1 MNYPVVN
8 NADELIEFAELA
20 RDTDRILALYGQGG
34 VGKTSVC
41 EDIVAPALNIADSHV
56 FVVNHSGSA
65 PSEVKGTGVPDMT
78 TREMWFGKPT
88 DFPLYERIG
97 DEPALLVLDEY
108 PEWDASVQ
116 SLCRSLFQP
125 TGSRPKIGSHELSA
139 NTVICVTGNRR
150 IDGSRSSV
158 PSAPFVERCV
168 SIVWQPTL
176 DQWLDWAAA
185 EGLAASP
192 VYTFLKFNG
201 LDQRGREGDFFCP
214 PVPQPWTGDAHPCPR
229 QWAAACLIKEDS
241 RILQK
246 ALASLVGD
254 TAAAAAYAFHKTVA
268 QILPKLAAVRAGTE
282 SAPTDPAEQF
292 ALVHCALR
300 QGKRE
305 NEADLEAAVAGGQLD
320 WLVDLLCNCNA
331 EIREWGYR
339 TATSKHCGIPLNQ
352 HSRRS
357 AMQGVA

>member
-1 MNYPVVN
+1 MNYPIVN
-8 NADELIEFAELA
+8 NGDDLIAFAELA
-20 RDTDRILALYGQGG
+20 QRTNRILALYGQGG

-41 EDIVAPALNIADSHV
+41 ETLVAPALNIADDHV

-78 TREMWFGKPT
+78 TREMFFGKPVG
-88 DFPLYERIG
+88 FPLYDQIG

-108 PEWDASVQ
+108 PEWDAAVQ

-125 TGSRPKIGSHELSA
+125 TGERPKIGTHELSA
-139 NTVICVTGNRR
+139 NTMICVTGNRR

-185 EGLAASP
+185 EGLATSP
-192 VYTFLKFNG
+192 VWTFLKFNG

-229 QWAAACLIKEDS
+229 QWAAACLIKQDS
-241 RILQK
+241 PILQS
-246 ALASLVGD
+246 ALWSLVGE
-254 TAAAAAYAFHKTVA
+254 AAAKAAYAFTQTVA
-268 QILPKLAAVRAGTE
+268 KVLPKLDDIRNGSDIPA
-282 SAPTDPAEQF
+282 DPAEQF

-305 NEADLEAAVAGGQLD
+305 NEKDLEAAVAGGQLD
-320 WLVDLLCNCNA
+320 WLADLLCKCNA

-352 HSRRS
+352 HARR
-357 AMQGVA
+357 ATMQGVA